1 MEEILF
7 IEIGSLIKKARKL
20 KGLTQEEL
28 SKAIDLSRASI
39 ANIERGNQKI
49 SIYTLYQIAEVL
61 KVSPQSLLPEPEVLK
76 KPQTDL
82 YVNIDTLRNQLSN
95 EEIEW
100 VNKIT
105 KKIETKEGMVN
116 ADDKEDWTKGKRT
129 S

>member
-105 KKIETKEGMVN
+105 KKTEMKEGMVN
-116 ADDKEDWTKGKRT
+116 ADDKED
-129 S
+129 